1 MDVVTVPW
9 LLWMLEAKAAP
20 GVRRRGAPHR
30 VELVPEGVACH
41 LRPRRNHLASQELPL
56 SWRHEDG
63 EMAQLRTRQQDG
75 RSKASPS
82 PSAHPCVCL
91 RALRELSVGFVIS
104 VQLSLVLLASAVL
117 LGSAAA
123 AHAQPSSA
131 VRRWHAC
138 SQPTTRA

>member
-1 MDVVTVPW
+1 
-9 LLWMLEAKAAP
+9 
-20 GVRRRGAPHR
+20 
-30 VELVPEGVACH
+30 
-41 LRPRRNHLASQELPL
+41 
-56 SWRHEDG
+56 
-63 EMAQLRTRQQDG
+63 
-75 RSKASPS
+75 
-82 PSAHPCVCL
+82 L

-131 VRRWHAC
+131 VRRRHAC